1 MGKIFAFHGKN
12 DASARQLLECSRQFE
27 RRRQPKAMR
36 ADTANICRHALFRGI
51 VTMDCSGSRAG
62 LAGVDHDHVRGAD
75 ESLQQLGGL
84 AFHFDDMNFRQLHLR
99 QGLRRQAANRV
110 IAARRITDANHSN
123 RFTPRR
129 HN

>member
-1 MGKIFAFHGKN
+1 
-12 DASARQLLECSRQFE
+12 
-27 RRRQPKAMR
+27 
-36 ADTANICRHALFRGI
+36 
-51 VTMDCSGSRAG
+51 
-62 LAGVDHDHVRGAD
+62 
-75 ESLQQLGGL
+75 LGGL